1 MNISRLASKL
11 KRRASARSALHRM
24 VQICLGLSFDAE
36 RNEWEIG
43 ASATSD
49 AVAPTA
55 DGPGPPRLAVVGP
68 AEATRYG
75 LDAVTSIMEIH
86 CDAREYQLAIS
97 LITATNDRL
106 AQLR

>member
-1 MNISRLASKL
+1 M
-11 KRRASARSALHRM
+11 
-24 VQICLGLSFDAE
+24 
-36 RNEWEIG
+36 
-43 ASATSD
+43 
-49 AVAPTA
+49 
-55 DGPGPPRLAVVGP
+55 AVVGP

-75 LDAVTSIMEIH
+75 LDAVTSLMEIH